1 MFEKGK
7 TESENDTEHN
17 EQCLG
22 GIARCCLKTGDIRRG
37 VELALSIPNKQIKR
51 ECASILESIRVIRS
65 DLETNFIN
73 RSEIFFKNNLS
84 NILRLEIFMRRVNH
98 GRKLL
103 KFI

>member
-7 TESENDTEHN
+7 TESEYDNEHN

-51 ECASILESIRVIRS
+51 ECASILESIRVIRAIKKKI
-65 DLETNFIN
+65 LIN
-73 RSEIFFKNNLS
+73 
-84 NILRLEIFMRRVNH
+84 
-98 GRKLL
+98 
-103 KFI
+103 